1 MEELAFARN
10 DASTP
15 AAVAA
20 VAATREFGLALQSG
34 QIDRAWEL
42 LADLEARWSG
52 HADDRGLPRAL
63 AARALLTPQGSVR
76 AGLDWLRSLVHEPV
90 SADDYARTALE
101 ETVAEELR
109 QRALASELEE
119 LREIRAAKAAVD
131 PERRLRAAFRTTFQ
145 PWILAGA
152 PGRATAVDGGPG
164 EPFQGRLFLRVS
176 ETGVE
181 AGEARWLTGAE
192 LWTEAGGGSEG
203 VRIGGVEI
211 VVGRVAPPTAL
222 VLRGPLSGFV
232 LSPSEASRTAFLAE
246 DRQSRLLLAALAG
259 LGVLAVLA
267 ASLALA
273 RAQRGER
280 AQIRAREDFVA
291 AVTHELKA
299 PLASIRLFAEL
310 MERDR
315 MEPARVQEFAG
326 QTRLEAERLT
336 RLVESVLELARI
348 ERSPDIPVRKTS
360 CRLQEL
366 VSQTTGLA
374 EPLLTS
380 RGFGLRVAPVP
391 STLALATDP
400 TLVVGILLNLVENA
414 VKHAGEPHPLDLVT
428 RPTPAGIEIG
438 VLDRGPG
445 IPKEDRERIFE
456 PFVRLGSELRRERPG
471 VGLGLALA
479 ARMAGALGGDLRVE
493 AREGGG
499 SEFWLRL
506 PLEGGNP

>member
-1 MEELAFARN
+1 MLELAFARS
-10 DASTP
+10 DPSTP
-15 AAVAA
+15 AGVAA
-20 VAATREFGLALQSG
+20 VAATREFGLALQAG
-34 QIDRAWEL
+34 QLNRARAV

-52 HADDRGLPRAL
+52 YADDRGLPRAL
-63 AARALLTPQGSVR
+63 AARALLVPHGSVR
-76 AGLDWLRSLVHEPV
+76 EGLDWLRSLVQEPV
-90 SADDYARTALE
+90 SGDDYARLALE
-101 ETVAEELR
+101 DTVAEELR
-109 QRALASELEE
+109 RRAGAADLRELEE
-119 LREIRAAKAAVD
+119 IRRSKDSAA
-131 PERRLRAAFRTTFQ
+131 PERRLRAAFHSTFQ

-164 EPFQGRLFLRVS
+164 EDFFDRLFLRVS
-176 ETGVE
+176 ETGVQ

-203 VRIGGVEI
+203 ARIGGVVI
-211 VVGRVAPPTAL
+211 VVGRMATPTAL
-222 VLRGPLSGFV
+222 ALRGPLSGFV

-326 QTRLEAERLT
+326 QARLEAERLT

-428 RPTPAGIEIG
+428 RATPAGIELG